1 MELLGQYK
9 LNNKM
14 KKLFTIFTILAI
26 SVQVSAQI
34 KAVTEKGDTINVYEN
49 GTWEKLNKI
58 KKIAD
63 IESNVEATVEVDEF
77 DKSKKI
83 STESWSKFGKNEL
96 ARTISGSL
104 TRVDDL
110 TVFSISYSGDL
121 GCMSKYSTTM
131 KVKLTNGE
139 IVEFSQIS
147 DTDCGDY
154 PTARFIPLK
163 KEQLKDPNLKN
174 LMANNL
180 DLLKQYDWETIRI
193 NGSKYYTDFIPNPS
207 RRIEKPE
214 QFFRLHLLSAD
225 KK

>member
-1 MELLGQYK
+1 MYAIK
-9 LNNKM
+9 TKHKM
-14 KKLFTIFTILAI
+14 KKLFTIITILSI
-26 SVQVSAQI
+26 SIQASAQI
-34 KAVTEKGDTINVYEN
+34 KAVTEKGDTINVYDN
-49 GTWEKLNKI
+49 GTWEKLNKV

-63 IESNVEATVEVDEF
+63 IESTVEATVEVDEF

-83 STESWSKFGKNEL
+83 RTESWSKFGKNKL
-96 ARTISGSL
+96 GRTISGSL
-104 TRVDDL
+104 IRVDDL

-121 GCMSKYSTTM
+121 GCMSEYSTTM

-174 LMANNL
+174 LMADNL

-193 NGSKYYTDFIPNPS
+193 NGSEYYTDIIPNPS
-207 RRIEKPE
+207 RRMEKPE
-214 QFFRLHLLSAD
+214 QFFRQHLITAD